1 MINLL
6 LKVIMLTE
14 TNYVLD
20 KLQKYSKEAKHV
32 ILYRTLI
39 CLALLQRNS
48 HVLS

>member
-20 KLQKYSKEAKHV
+20 KLQKYSKQAKQV
-32 ILYRTLI
+32 IVYYINLFSFTS
-39 CLALLQRNS
+39 A
-48 HVLS
+48 